1 MIMQFLCRRDTKVSL
16 YHMKNVELTFNDL
29 PQVVAELRDEVIGM
43 KVALLDL
50 QKGQTKQ
57 KLERVRRTMNVE
69 EAADY
74 LRMPLNTLYMK
85 LQKGEVPGS
94 KPGKRWVLFN
104 DELDKWLEV
113 NGNMSDR
120 TECTMYCVYKL
131 YALKTMATMATVYP
145 VATMATVYVYTA
157 FTLATVYTT
166 VTVSAMCM
174 LSAMKT
180 MYTEYSTEPVYKES
194 TMAIMDKLYSRYT
207 EYTRSIMAKMYTM
220 YLINRV
226 KL

>member
-29 PQVVAELRDEVIGM
+29 PQ
-43 KVALLDL
+43 
-50 QKGQTKQ
+50 
-57 KLERVRRTMNVE
+57 VRRTMNVE

-113 NGNMSDR
+113 KRKNAVPLT
-120 TECTMYCVYKL
+120 TEEEND
-131 YALKTMATMATVYP
+131 AI
-145 VATMATVYVYTA
+145 
-157 FTLATVYTT
+157 
-166 VTVSAMCM
+166 
-174 LSAMKT
+174 LSSHRRK
-180 MYTEYSTEPVYKES
+180 PNKR
-194 TMAIMDKLYSRYT
+194 DW
-207 EYTRSIMAKMYTM
+207 
-220 YLINRV
+220 
-226 KL
+226 

>member
-1 MIMQFLCRRDTKVSL
+1 MANKT
-16 YHMKNVELTFNDL
+16 LTFNDL
-29 PQVVAELRDEVIGM
+29 PQVVAELRDEVVGM

-57 KLERVRRTMNVE
+57 RMERVRRTMNVE

-113 NGNMSDR
+113 KRKNSVPMTIEEENDAILASHHR
-120 TECTMYCVYKL
+120 KP
-131 YALKTMATMATVYP
+131 KT
-145 VATMATVYVYTA
+145 
-157 FTLATVYTT
+157 
-166 VTVSAMCM
+166 
-174 LSAMKT
+174 
-180 MYTEYSTEPVYKES
+180 
-194 TMAIMDKLYSRYT
+194 RGW
-207 EYTRSIMAKMYTM
+207 
-220 YLINRV
+220 
-226 KL
+226 